1 MPKPMTAPDTML
13 PAPPHAEPYVIGV
26 RHHSPACARLVA
38 ERIEAL
44 RPRFVLIEGPADFN
58 GRLDEL
64 RLPHRLPVAIFS
76 YLSAPRAQRGSWTP
90 FCEYSPEWVAL
101 QGAAKAGAQACFIDL
116 PAWHDALSDLS
127 NRYADADDHHHAERA
142 AAYEAALCEA
152 LAIDGRDALWEH
164 LFEGGMP
171 LPALAEALD
180 THFSQLRG
188 DDPGSVA
195 NAERETMM
203 ARWIAW
209 AMGQA
214 RGAPVLVV
222 CGGYHAPALRA
233 LWRGHAD
240 AAGGEPPAVPMPEV
254 DAEDAAD
261 EAAAEDALPVRCG
274 SYLVPYTSKR
284 LDAFAGY
291 ASGMPS
297 PMYQSWVWRHGS
309 AEAGKLAL
317 AQTLHR
323 LREKKLPA
331 STADL
336 KALHSHAHGLAL
348 LRGHAQPLRCDWLDA
363 SAATL
368 IKDALDAPLPWTYR
382 GPLLRGTDP
391 VLVELMDVLA
401 GDQVGLLAAG
411 TPQPPLV
418 ASVEAELAAHGI
430 VLEPG
435 RPLQLRLDLLQAA
448 DRQRSRVLH
457 RLRILALPGVSRER
471 GAPLALS
478 GEREEHWRLLG
489 SLEQRAALI
498 EAGAYGATLHDAART
513 RLEEGLRGAAGKLAA
528 LAVLLNDAAFAG
540 LPEAG
545 AASLAE
551 LGEAVAAASR
561 FEELGEA
568 LALLHALLRHGQM
581 LGMAGAPV
589 LRTAVAAAVERALW
603 LLDLPGQVASAEQ
616 QAHLMTFRAVRDV
629 VRDARNGAFD
639 ESPGHGQAAGQPPL
653 LDPQRALA
661 VWRRK
666 ARDPQAAPASR
677 GAALGALAS
686 LDEPAHGEAALQ
698 DAAGDS
704 SNGALRLLAGLPPAS
719 IGDALAGLLALARD
733 VLAHA
738 GVFVGGLDGL
748 LQQLDDEA
756 FVQAL
761 PAMRMAFAWLPP
773 AERGAL
779 ARQVLALRGAE
790 AYGERA
796 LTAPLGA
803 HDAVDLA
810 AARLL
815 EAAVAAR
822 LRYWGVPVGTPADLN
837 PESAAP

>member
-1 MPKPMTAPDTML
+1 MTAPTPM
-13 PAPPHAEPYVIGV
+13 PHTEPHVIGV

-38 ERIEAL
+38 ERIDTL
-44 RPRFVLIEGPADFN
+44 RPCFVLIEGPADFN
-58 GRLDEL
+58 ARQAEL
-64 RLPHRLPVAIFS
+64 HLPHRLPVAIFS
-76 YLSAPRAQRGSWTP
+76 YLSGPGAQRGSWTP

-101 QGAAKAGAQACFIDL
+101 QGAGRIGAQARFIDL
-116 PAWHDALSDLS
+116 PAWHDALSGRT
-127 NRYADADDHHHAERA
+127 NRYADADDEHHAERA
-142 AAYEAALCEA
+142 ADYEAALCTT
-152 LAIDGRDALWEH
+152 LGIDGRDALWEH
-164 LFEGGMP
+164 LFESEMP
-171 LPALAEALD
+171 LPALAAALD

-188 DDPGSVA
+188 DDPGSPA
-195 NAERETMM
+195 NAEREAMM

-214 RGAPVLVV
+214 QGAPVLVV

-233 LWRGHAD
+233 LWRAHAE
-240 AAGGEPPAVPMPEV
+240 AAGSEPPPVPQPEV
-254 DAEDAAD
+254 AAD
-261 EAAAEDALPVRCG
+261 VEDGAAPVRSG

-297 PMYQSWVWRHGS
+297 PMYQSWVWQHGS

-317 AQTLHR
+317 ARTMHR

-336 KALHSHAHGLAL
+336 KALHAHAHGLAM

-401 GDQVGLLAAG
+401 GDQVGVLAAG
-411 TPQPPLV
+411 TPQPPLGDAV
-418 ASVEAELAAHGI
+418 DAELAAHGI
-430 VLEPG
+430 VLQPG
-435 RPLQLRLDLLQAA
+435 RALQLKLDLLQTA
-448 DRQRSRVLH
+448 DRERSRSLH
-457 RLRILALPGVSRER
+457 RLRILALPGIQRER
-471 GAPLALS
+471 GPSLALS

-498 EAGAYGATLHDAART
+498 EAGAYGATLHDAARA
-513 RLEEGLRGAAGKLAA
+513 RLEETLRNAAGKLAA
-528 LAVLLNDAAFAG
+528 LAALLNDAAFAG

-551 LGEAVAAASR
+551 LGRAVGAASR
-561 FEELGEA
+561 FEALGEA
-568 LALLHALLRHGQM
+568 LGLLHALLRHGQV

-589 LRTAVAAAVERALW
+589 LHTVVAAAVERALW

-616 QAHLMTFRAVRDV
+616 QAHLLTFRAVRDV
-629 VRDARNGAFD
+629 VRDVRNGAFGD
-639 ESPGHGQAAGQPPL
+639 GQPL
-653 LDPQRALA
+653 SALDPQRALA

-666 ARDPQAAPASR
+666 ARDPQAAAASR

-686 LDEPAHGEAALQ
+686 LDEPAAPQ
-698 DAAGDS
+698 DGCGDDNS
-704 SNGALRLLAGLPPAS
+704 IAGALRLLAGLPPAS

-733 VLAHA
+733 VLTDA
-738 GVFVGGLDGL
+738 GGFASGLDGL

-779 ARQVLALRGAE
+779 ARQVLALRGGE
-790 AYGERA
+790 AYGERS

-803 HDAVDLA
+803 HDPVDIA

-815 EAAVAAR
+815 EAAVTAR
-822 LRYWGVPVGTPADLN
+822 LRYWGVPVG
-837 PESAAP
+837 AAPDPNPKPSAP